1 MKLAIIIGSTRQ
13 GTLGKPIAEWVLSQ
27 SKNRSVHYEIVDV
40 ATFQLPLFGE
50 VDATEQKNAW
60 QSTLASFDG
69 FIFLT
74 AEYNHTITGS
84 LKNALDY
91 ALEQW
96 FDKPAAIVS
105 YGYAGG
111 ARAAEH
117 LRSILGALGVADIR
131 QHVLVNLNTEF
142 HDQTFT
148 PAAHQVKLLE
158 KLFVDLERWAKA
170 LKTIR

>member
-27 SKNRSVHYEIVDV
+27 TKNRTVSYDIIDV
-40 ATFQLPLFGE
+40 RTFQLPLFGE
-50 VDATEQKNAW
+50 VDATEQKNKW

-74 AEYNHTITGS
+74 AEYNHTITAS

-117 LRSILGALGVADIR
+117 LRSILGALGMADIR
-131 QHVLVNLNTEF
+131 QHVLINLNTEF
-142 HDQTFT
+142 NEQTFT
-148 PAAHQVKLLE
+148 PAAHQGKLLQ
-158 KLFVDLERWAKA
+158 KLFDDLERWANA

>member
-1 MKLAIIIGSTRQ
+1 MKIAIIIGSTRQ
-13 GTLGKPIAEWVLSQ
+13 GTLGKPIAQWVLSQ
-27 SKNRSVHYEIVDV
+27 TNDRSVTYEIVDV
-40 ATFQLPLFGE
+40 ATFKLPLFGE

-60 QSTLASFDG
+60 QSAIASFDG

-74 AEYNHTITGS
+74 AEYNHTITAS

-131 QHVLVNLNTEF
+131 QHVLINLNTEMTDKGF
-142 HDQTFT
+142 A
-148 PAAHQVKLLE
+148 PAAHQPKLLGKLLE
-158 KLFVDLERWAKA
+158 DLERWTKA
-170 LKTIR
+170 LKSIR